1 MRVTR
6 AKQYRRHLRFFRI
19 VYGISA
25 PYKVIL
31 DGNFIHGCISSK
43 VDIEKRLTSVLQGAK
58 MHLFVPRSAR
68 EELKALGP
76 EFQKAYNF
84 AIGHCRGLPPPR
96 NENQAGGA
104 GSGSDEEGVGAGGG
118 EKGPDPAKEIIAA
131 IGADNEGKY
140 LVASQDE
147 NLRMRLRRVPGCPLV
162 FVSRTVLVMEQPS
175 GKSKA
180 EFEKAER
187 KKAVGTTE
195 EEDRVLAVLKKR
207 EREERE
213 RERAL
218 QPRKRLKKRATAPN
232 PLSAKKSSKGK
243 GNSNSSSSS
252 RGGGGSGA
260 KGGGAEG
267 GAAKG
272 KAAGT
277 AASGGSGNRVRRK
290 RKKPS
295 SSSAASGS
303 GGA

>member
-43 VDIEKRLTSVLQGAK
+43 VDIQQRLASVLQGAA
-58 MHLFVPRSAR
+58 MHLYVPRSAR

-84 AIGHCRGLPPPR
+84 AIGHCRGLPAPPNR
-96 NENQAGGA
+96 NPGA
-104 GSGSDEEGVGAGGG
+104 GSEEGEGGDA
-118 EKGPDPAKEIIAA
+118 EKAVDPAKEILAT
-131 IGADNEGKY
+131 IGEENAGKY

-147 NLRMRLRRVPGCPLV
+147 NLRVRLRRVPGCPLV
-162 FVSRTVLVMEQPS
+162 FVSRTVLLMEQPS

-187 KKAVGTTE
+187 KKAIGTTE
-195 EEDRVLAVLKKR
+195 EEDRVLGILKKR

-213 RERAL
+213 
-218 QPRKRLKKRATAPN
+218 K
-232 PLSAKKSSKGK
+232 
-243 GNSNSSSSS
+243 
-252 RGGGGSGA
+252 
-260 KGGGAEG
+260 
-267 GAAKG
+267 
-272 KAAGT
+272 
-277 AASGGSGNRVRRK
+277 
-290 RKKPS
+290 
-295 SSSAASGS
+295 
-303 GGA
+303 

>member
-1 MRVTR
+1 M
-6 AKQYRRHLRFFRI
+6 
-19 VYGISA
+19 
-25 PYKVIL
+25 
-31 DGNFIHGCISSK
+31 SSK
-43 VDIEKRLTSVLQGAK
+43 VDIEKRLASVLQGAK

-84 AIGHCRGLPPPR
+84 AIGHCRGLPPPP
-96 NENQAGGA
+96 NENPAGGS
-104 GSGSDEEGVGAGGG
+104 GSGLGSDEEGGGGGGG

-147 NLRMRLRRVPGCPLV
+147 NLRVRLRRVPGCPLV

-213 RERAL
+213 RERAS
-218 QPRKRLKKRATAPN
+218 QPRKRLKKRASAPN
-232 PLSAKKSSKGK
+232 PLSAKKSSKGNSISSNTGGAK
-243 GNSNSSSSS
+243 GS
-252 RGGGGSGA
+252 GGGG
-260 KGGGAEG
+260 GG
-267 GAAKG
+267 KG
-272 KAAGT
+272 KATGL
-277 AASGGSGNRVRRK
+277 AAPGGSGNRVRRK

-295 SSSAASGS
+295 AAASGS
-303 GGA
+303 GGAGDSGV